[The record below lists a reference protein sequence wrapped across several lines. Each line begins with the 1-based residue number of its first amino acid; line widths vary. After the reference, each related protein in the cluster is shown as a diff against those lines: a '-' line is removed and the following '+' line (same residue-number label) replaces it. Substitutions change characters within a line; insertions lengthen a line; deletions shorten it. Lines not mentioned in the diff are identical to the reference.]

1 MRRAIRELSSDEGKS
16 HKSENLFKII
26 DGIIFELN
34 RTKRLFIVMVLTGMI
49 VPPLTFLIVNAL
61 TEPFMPGPG
70 GFREI
75 HQERVF
81 LRQLPWIV
89 SIVWLGIGIRQ
100 WLVLSKWTKKYD
112 RYKKLQEE
120 IDKKFDEDEPAN
132 NNNNN
137 SSNNR

>member
-1 MRRAIRELSSDEGKS
+1 MSDEGSNKDQ

-49 VPPLTFLIVNAL
+49 VPTLTFLIVNAL
-61 TEPFMPGPG
+61 TEPFMPGPA

-112 RYKKLQEE
+112 KYKKLQEE
-120 IDKKFDEDEPAN
+120 IDRKFDDEPTN
-132 NNNNN
+132 NA
-137 SSNNR
+137 

>member
-1 MRRAIRELSSDEGKS
+1 LSEEGRDD

-49 VPPLTFLIVNAL
+49 VPTLTFLIVNAL
-61 TEPFMPGPG
+61 TEPFMPGPA
-70 GFREI
+70 GFREV
-75 HQERVF
+75 HQERIF

-100 WLVLSKWTKKYD
+100 WLVLSKWTRKYD

-120 IDKKFDEDEPAN
+120 IDRKFDEESP
-132 NNNNN
+132 
-137 SSNNR
+137 SSL

>member
-1 MRRAIRELSSDEGKS
+1 MSEEGGDS
-16 HKSENLFKII
+16 RKSENLFKII

-49 VPPLTFLIVNAL
+49 VPTLTFLIVNAL
-61 TEPFMPGPG
+61 TEPFMPRPE
-70 GFREI
+70 GFREV
-75 HQERVF
+75 HQERIF

-120 IDKKFDEDEPAN
+120 IDRKFDEEP
-132 NNNNN
+132 
-137 SSNNR
+137 SSGI